1 MVEFKVLEQNHP
13 RVDGLDKVTG
23 RATYA
28 ADVYLPEMA
37 WCKLATSAR
46 SHAKIVSID
55 VSKARELPGVYA
67 VITGSD
73 FPDIHF
79 GSGALK
85 DRYVMAR
92 DEVYYVGEPVAAV
105 AAVDEMTAQE
115 AVDLIQVEYEDL
127 PVVVDVLDALREGSS
142 TVHPDLPDFEG
153 FGFALGGENVCTLLD
168 ADRGDVDAAFQQAD
182 LVIEDTFRSQGINQG
197 FLEPMACV
205 ADVEANGRLT
215 VWASTQGPYQVRAQ
229 FASVL
234 DMPLSNIRV
243 IPMELGG
250 GFGAKLRLAF
260 EAFPLSCP

>member
-1 MVEFKVLEQNHP
+1 MVQFKVLEQNHP

-37 WCKLATSAR
+37 WCKLATSTC
-46 SHAKIVSID
+46 SHAKIASID
-55 VSKARELPGVYA
+55 VSRARELPGVYA

-168 ADRGDVDAAFQQAD
+168 ADRGDVDAAFH
-182 LVIEDTFRSQGINQG
+182 
-197 FLEPMACV
+197 
-205 ADVEANGRLT
+205 RLT
-215 VWASTQGPYQVRAQ
+215 SSSRTPSAARASTRASSNRWPASPTSRPTAVSPSGLPPRAPTR
-229 FASVL
+229 FAPSS
-234 DMPLSNIRV
+234 PPCWIC
-243 IPMELGG
+243 P
-250 GFGAKLRLAF
+250 
-260 EAFPLSCP
+260 FPTFA